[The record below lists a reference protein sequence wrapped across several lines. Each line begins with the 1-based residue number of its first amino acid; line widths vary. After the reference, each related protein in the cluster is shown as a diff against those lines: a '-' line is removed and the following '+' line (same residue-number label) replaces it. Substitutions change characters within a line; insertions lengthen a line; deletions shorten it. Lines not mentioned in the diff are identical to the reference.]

1 MLADT
6 LRRNLG
12 FCVGFFFVEA
22 AFIFVDLWSLFLPS
36 WAGWALGVSKT
47 STWSAQRSRT
57 LG

>member
-6 LRRNLG
+6 LRRDLG

-36 WAGWALGVSKT
+36 WAGWVLGGLQDKYLVS
-47 STWSAQRSRT
+47 
-57 LG
+57 